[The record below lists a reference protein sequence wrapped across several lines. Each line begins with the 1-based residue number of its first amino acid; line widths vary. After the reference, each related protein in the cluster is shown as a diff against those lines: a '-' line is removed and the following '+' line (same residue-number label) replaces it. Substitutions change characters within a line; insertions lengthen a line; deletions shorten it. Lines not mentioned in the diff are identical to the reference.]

1 MQLSLSPH
9 MHIPTMSETTNDKN
23 IARPASHVRV
33 GLLNFERAAAKPR

>member
-1 MQLSLSPH
+1 MQLSPH
-9 MHIPTMSETTNDKN
+9 MHILLLCQKQQMMTKN